1 VADQKAEQAPGGK
14 KDTAEYSAS
23 KAPETQAKAKKPSF
37 ADWRLIPG
45 GSMGAGADVGMSG
58 IRREVV
64 ITGGA
69 KPAQLDMTDSPQ
81 GLEV

>member
-23 KAPETQAKAKKPSF
+23 KAPETQAEAKRPSF
-37 ADWRLIPG
+37 SDWRLIPG
-45 GSMGAGADVGMSG
+45 GAQGAGANIGVSG
-58 IRREVV
+58 LRRESVPSR
-64 ITGGA
+64 A
-69 KPAQLDMTDSPQ
+69 MKPAQLDMTDSPQ